1 MPGRYGVSSRSH
13 VTRTGRSRAARGI
26 RIMATTCIA
35 VTAGAFGLADTA
47 NAPEDSNFIGAPAP
61 KPSRD
66 AGDDVSRSADREP
79 PPAPKA
85 LRSPGPGFG
94 PPQPQRTATPKP
106 NPNVKPAATAELP
119 AKSGSGHRVVFDIT
133 AQQVWLVNSKNAVV
147 RTYLVSGSR
156 FDQLPT
162 GTFEVFSKSRDAVSW
177 HGTETMEYM
186 VRFYRGENSNIGFHD
201 IPVATA
207 TGEEVQTL
215 SQLGT
220 PLSDGCIRQ
229 DLEDAVALWE
239 HTPVGTPIVV
249 VRT

>member
-1 MPGRYGVSSRSH
+1 
-13 VTRTGRSRAARGI
+13 
-26 RIMATTCIA
+26 
-35 VTAGAFGLADTA
+35 
-47 NAPEDSNFIGAPAP
+47 
-61 KPSRD
+61 
-66 AGDDVSRSADREP
+66 
-79 PPAPKA
+79 
-85 LRSPGPGFG
+85 G

-177 HGTETMEYM
+177 HGTELLEYV
-186 VRFYRGENSNIGFHD
+186 VRLCRAENSYIGSHVS
-201 IPVATA
+201 PVASA

-249 VRT
+249 VRTGFSQPPESPKRWCDAAALSTMACTRRRRPGVCVGRPGCGAAAPLGGCARVGPDQPPGDRRSSPPRGSPR